1 MKKILTYTAIIM
13 AAIMIGSLLVVGGYR
28 LGLKGEPNMDKI
40 DVNDIVGVYEYES
53 GDFYIEVA
61 DVNQDEILV
70 YEFSK

>member
-13 AAIMIGSLLVVGGYR
+13 AVIVIGSLLVVGGYR
-28 LGLKGEPNMDKI
+28 LGLKGESNMERI

-61 DVNQDEILV
+61 DENQDEVLI
-70 YEFSK
+70 YKFSK